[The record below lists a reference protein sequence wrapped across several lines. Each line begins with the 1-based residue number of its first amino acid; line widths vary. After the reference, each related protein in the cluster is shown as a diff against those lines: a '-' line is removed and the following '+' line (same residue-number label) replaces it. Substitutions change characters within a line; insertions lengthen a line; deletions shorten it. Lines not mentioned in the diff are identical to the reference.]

1 MGVNIYMVIGL
12 APVVGL
18 PLPLFSHGG
27 TSFIIFA
34 VIFGILQNLII
45 FKDYSR
51 YNTDSKLSM
60 ISKHLKNVNK
70 GR

>member
-1 MGVNIYMVIGL
+1 
-12 APVVGL
+12 VGL

-34 VIFGILQNLII
+34 VIFGILQNLIA

-51 YNTDSKLSM
+51 YNSDSKVM
-60 ISKHLKNVNK
+60 MQTKDFH
-70 GR
+70 